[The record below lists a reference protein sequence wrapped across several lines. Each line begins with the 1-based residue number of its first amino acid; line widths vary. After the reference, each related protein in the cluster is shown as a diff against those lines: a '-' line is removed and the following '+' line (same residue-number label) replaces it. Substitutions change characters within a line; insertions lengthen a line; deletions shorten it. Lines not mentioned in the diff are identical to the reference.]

1 MYECWP
7 FFQTMLSNMDML
19 LAKTD
24 LAVASR
30 YAGLVKDAKLRN
42 KVFSRIEKEWRLTQE
57 MLFAITGHKE
67 LLQTNP
73 LLARSLR
80 NRLPYLDPLNH
91 LQVELI
97 KRHRGGSADE
107 RVKRGIHL
115 CINGIAAGL
124 RNTG

>member
-1 MYECWP
+1 
-7 FFQTMLSNMDML
+7 MLVSNMDML

-24 LAVASR
+24 LALGSR
-30 YAGLVKDAKLRN
+30 YAGLVKNAKLRE
-42 KVFSRIEKEWRLTQE
+42 KIFGRIEAEWHLTRQL
-57 MLFAITGHKE
+57 LFTITGHHE
-67 LLQTNP
+67 FLQTNP

-97 KRHRGGSADE
+97 KRHRAGSSDE